1 MEKSER
7 DKRAL
12 SNQELMRRA
21 GERAKRYKTRIGSD
35 EIVRII
41 REEREKRTTRD
52 SQRCVRAFIVEYRL
66 VDAIDTMPLPSPP
79 ASIHADFSAM
89 NAKQL
94 RLAQEEIWE
103 WISTAESAP
112 YDDAPDD
119 DVLDTAREA
128 LNEVIAERRSLH
140 GDETA
145 PRGG

>member
-1 MEKSER
+1 MQ
-7 DKRAL
+7 L
-12 SNQELMRRA
+12 S
-21 GERAKRYKTRIGSD
+21 
-35 EIVRII
+35 
-41 REEREKRTTRD
+41 
-52 SQRCVRAFIVEYRL
+52 
-66 VDAIDTMPLPSPP
+66 SPP

-103 WISTAESAP
+103 WISAAESAS

-119 DVLDTAREA
+119 DVLDVAREA
-128 LNEVIAERRSLH
+128 LNEVIAERRALH

>member
-41 REEREKRTTRD
+41 REEREKRTTRILNAVYGR
-52 SQRCVRAFIVEYRL
+52 SL
-66 VDAIDTMPLPSPP
+66 SSVDTDTADPMPLPSPP

-103 WISTAESAP
+103 WISSAESAP
-112 YDDAPDD
+112 YDDSPED
-119 DVLDTAREA
+119 DVLDMAREA